1 MTLMEAPELLQPES
15 ASRYDIYQ
23 FIHKALRARMARVL
37 VRLGA
42 LDVTDPQDLNAGL
55 GELDALLQQCASH
68 VKHEDEFLHPVL
80 QRLRAGS
87 ADEAAEGHL
96 DHHRAIDALL
106 AASTDLRAN
115 PQAASALRLYRQF
128 ALFVAD
134 NLLHMQHEETWH
146 NAVLWQHCTDAQILE
161 IEQRLHASVSP
172 PEMEDVLHWM
182 TTGLNPTERA
192 ALFGAV
198 KEQLPPEPF
207 VNLMHQVRGRLDDRA
222 WVKLAQALRLPPKP
236 WHLPF

>member
-42 LDVTDPQDLNAGL
+42 MDVTDPQDLQAAL
-55 GELDALLQQCASH
+55 DELEALLQQCASH
-68 VKHEDEFLHPVL
+68 VQHEDTFLHPVL
-80 QRLRAGS
+80 QRLSAGS

-96 DHHRAIDALL
+96 DHHQAIAALG
-106 AASTDLRAN
+106 AASAELRTD
-115 PQAASALRLYRQF
+115 PQPAAALRLYRQF

-146 NAVLWQHCTDAQILE
+146 NAVLWKHCTDAQILE
-161 IEQRLHASVSP
+161 IEQRLHASVLP
-172 PEMEDVLHWM
+172 AEMADVLRWM
-182 TTGLNPTERA
+182 TTGLNPAERA

-198 KEQLPPEPF
+198 QAQLPPEPF
-207 VNLMHQVRGRLDDRA
+207 VNLMHEVRGRLDDRA
-222 WVKLAQALRLPPKP
+222 WAKLAQALRLPPQP